1 MASIKFEV
9 APFDGQNNFGLWRI
23 KMEALFHR
31 EGLLKALDGK
41 YTDNIIMVEIKEMEE
56 RENSTIQLLLSNKVL
71 RKVIDEETALRL
83 WISLR
88 AST

>member
-1 MASIKFEV
+1 MASIKFKV

-41 YTDNIIMVEIKEMEE
+41 YADNIIMVEIKEMEE
-56 RENSTIQLLLSNKVL
+56 RAHSSIQLLLSNKVL
-71 RKVIDEETALRL
+71 RIVTDEETTLRL